1 MPRILVTGAAS
12 GIGAAT
18 VAHLRGDGVDVIE
31 LDRTP
36 REASATSI
44 ACDLADAP
52 DICRAADAID
62 APLDGVAH
70 VAGIPGTFAP
80 EEILAVNFL
89 GPRLLTERLEAK
101 LRPGGALVY
110 VSSLASHR
118 CTWADAD
125 LAALVGA
132 PSWERAVAEMAAKDT
147 TGPQAYDLS
156 KRLLAFTL
164 PSIVRTFATRRVR
177 ANLVSPGPVE
187 TPILGDFRIS
197 MGEDRIAAAAHL
209 VGRHARPEEIAS
221 AVAFLLGPHASWI
234 NGIDLVVDGGLTA
247 HRLAAVPVN

>member
-1 MPRILVTGAAS
+1 MPRILVTGSAS

-18 VAHLRGDGVDVIE
+18 VAHLRGDGIDVIE
-31 LDRTP
+31 LDIEP
-36 REASATSI
+36 RDATATSI
-44 ACDLADAP
+44 ACDLADAA
-52 DICRAADAID
+52 DIHRAADAID
-62 APLDGVAH
+62 APLDGIAH

-80 EEILAVNFL
+80 GKILAVNFL

-101 LRPGGALVY
+101 VKPGGALVY

-118 CTWADAD
+118 CTWPDAD
-125 LAALVGA
+125 LAALAAA
-132 PSWERAVAEMAAKDT
+132 PTWDRAVAEMSAKET

-164 PSIVRTFATRRVR
+164 PGIVRAFATHHVR

-209 VGRHARPEEIAS
+209 VGRHARPAEIAT

-234 NGIDLVVDGGLTA
+234 NGIDLVVDGGLSA
-247 HRLAAVPVN
+247 HRLAAVPAN